1 MQSVIILILG
11 ITTIIFYLLT
21 MKSIFDMF
29 KLMRD
34 RIELMDKRIK
44 AINQELDLDILW
56 KKAHMKE
63 GHNKEDSN
71 SFGC

>member
-1 MQSVIILILG
+1 MQSILILISG
-11 ITTIIFYLLT
+11 SITIIFYMLT

-34 RIELMDKRIK
+34 RIELMGKQIK
-44 AINQELDLDILW
+44 AINNELDLDLLW

-63 GHNKEDSN
+63 DHNKEVN
-71 SFGC
+71 NTPGC